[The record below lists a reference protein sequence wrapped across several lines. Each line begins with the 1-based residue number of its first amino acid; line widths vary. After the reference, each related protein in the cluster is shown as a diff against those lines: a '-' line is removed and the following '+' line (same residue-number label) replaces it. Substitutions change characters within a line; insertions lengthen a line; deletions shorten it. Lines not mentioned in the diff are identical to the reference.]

1 MTSTDN
7 QIYPVV
13 WQGDRAVLIDQT
25 QLPNS
30 FAVVGINRSEDM
42 AEAIRTMI
50 VRGAPAIG
58 VAAAYGMYLGAREI
72 DTSDRET
79 FLKQL
84 EKVAQLLRQTRPTA
98 VNLFWA
104 ISRML
109 KTAYETLGS
118 VAEIKAILLDTA
130 KSIQLEDLQTCQAIG
145 DHGLSVLPPE
155 PAQLTLLTHCNA
167 GSLAT
172 AGYGTALGVIRSAWR
187 EKRLL
192 RVYADET
199 RPRLQG
205 AKLTAWECVEEEIPV
220 TVIADGMAAHCM
232 NRGMI
237 DGVVVGADRIAA
249 NGETEQGEKQNRGVP
264 PVGGGNRNRGGP
276 PSGGG
281 NRGGG
286 LSAYVTILFRK
297 SCFFINLA
305 CIFAQD
311 MIIMIKQPTTNN
323 QQPQVDRLR
332 SLAHLLDDAIPI
344 PGTNYRVGIDP
355 ILGLFPAIGD
365 YLGMILSAYIVFQAF
380 RMGVPKET
388 LLRMGVNV
396 AIDTLVGIV
405 PILGDLFDAGWK
417 ANQKNVALVESNL
430 DSPESRQKS
439 DLGFILLLLG
449 ALVLAIVVIT
459 VVPLIIIALF
469 LQAIN

>member
-84 EKVAQLLRQTRPTA
+84 EQVARLLRQTRPTA

-118 VAEIKAILLDTA
+118 VAEIKATLLDTA

-205 AKLTAWECVEEEIPV
+205 AKLTAWECVEEGIPV

-249 NGETEQGEKQNRGVP
+249 NGDTANKIGTYALAVVAKAHNIPFFVAAP
-264 PVGGGNRNRGGP
+264 
-276 PSGGG
+276 
-281 NRGGG
+281 
-286 LSAYVTILFRK
+286 LST
-297 SCFFINLA
+297 
-305 CIFAQD
+305 
-311 MIIMIKQPTTNN
+311 
-323 QQPQVDRLR
+323 VDFQLKDGRE
-332 SLAHLLDDAIPI
+332 IPI
-344 PGTNYRVGIDP
+344 EERHPSEIYQVGETVICP
-355 ILGLFPAIGD
+355 TGVEFYNPAFDITPAKLISGIITEKGAVKPEE
-365 YLGMILSAYIVFQAF
+365 LQNFQ
-380 RMGVPKET
+380 P
-388 LLRMGVNV
+388 
-396 AIDTLVGIV
+396 
-405 PILGDLFDAGWK
+405 
-417 ANQKNVALVESNL
+417 
-430 DSPESRQKS
+430 
-439 DLGFILLLLG
+439 
-449 ALVLAIVVIT
+449 
-459 VVPLIIIALF
+459 
-469 LQAIN
+469 